1 MSTQI
6 VASLAPVADNVWIL
20 NMELTPTARELECL
34 RGVAIGQTTSV
45 IGASL
50 NISPRTVDHHI
61 ASLMR
66 KLGAPTR
73 AAAVAVAV
81 LKGYL
86 ALEGLEQLT
95 SKTDP

>member
-6 VASLAPVADNVWIL
+6 VASLAPMADTAWIL
-20 NMELTPTARELECL
+20 KMELTPTTRELECL
-34 RGVAIGQTTSV
+34 RGVATGQTTSA

-73 AAAVAVAV
+73 AAAVALAV

-86 ALEGLEQLT
+86 ALEGLEELT
-95 SKTDP
+95 DQSEP